1 MVGKAEEK
9 LSIKNYALKRVV
21 LRQILCVDKSAY
33 LCGGCLQLDSRF
45 ISSLVENHNI
55 YFQKLIIISSLKFV
69 GDFKRE
75 LYLQH
80 ERYAFKLRSIR
91 LKNVERYNS
100 VKASFL
106 ISNHLNPQFL

>member
-21 LRQILCVDKSAY
+21 LRQILYVDISAY
-33 LCGGCLQLDSRF
+33 LCGGWLQLDSRF

-55 YFQKLIIISSLKFV
+55 NFQKLIIISSLKFV

-75 LYLQH
+75 LYL
-80 ERYAFKLRSIR
+80 
-91 LKNVERYNS
+91 
-100 VKASFL
+100 
-106 ISNHLNPQFL
+106 